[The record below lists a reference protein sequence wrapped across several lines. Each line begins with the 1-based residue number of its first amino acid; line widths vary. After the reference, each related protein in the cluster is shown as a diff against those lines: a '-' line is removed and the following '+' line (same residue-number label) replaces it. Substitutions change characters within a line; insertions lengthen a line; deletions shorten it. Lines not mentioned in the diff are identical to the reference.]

1 MGSTPLRAT
10 AVEQALASGASVADA
25 ATQADAGTEPA
36 ADLNASVDYRRH
48 LARVLVRRAL
58 EAAG

>member
-1 MGSTPLRAT
+1 MAEHTDVPTPDLPT
-10 AVEQALASGASVADA
+10 AAPVTDA
-25 ATQADAGTEPA
+25 AAQADAGTEPA